1 MAKEK
6 VIVVS
11 VGGLDAVPESILL
24 ELNDKFGAEG
34 FVVVEPKDLPN
45 HVKNLPEQN
54 QSHDIIKSLLKT
66 AEERFEQSKFLNEK
80 SLSNPPKPIDAILK
94 KRKFNR

>member
-1 MAKEK
+1 MSKEK

-11 VGGLDAVPESILL
+11 VGGLDAIPESILL
-24 ELNDKFGAEG
+24 ELNEKFGAEG

-54 QSHDIIKSLLKT
+54 RRHDLLESLKM
-66 AEERFEQSKFLNEK
+66 AEESLMKSNFLDEK